1 MKKALSA
8 LITVSVLSQS
18 VPALTALPDVETY
31 NQVTKKYNFLLL
43 ESRSGCAYY
52 TDPTFVTLNARQRD
66 VRQLIVLQTQSK
78 QGGSLC
84 GGVFQFQYADVNCSN
99 NQIRLTDAVGSP
111 ATWRYERYSDPEMTK
126 KVCALPIVEFG
137 VPVPQATPTPTP
149 QPTKTP
155 TPQSTKTPAPQ
166 PTKTPTPQ
174 TTKPT
179 TPQNR
184 KKPTPKPTK
193 PPTPRPVK

>member
-31 NQVTKKYNFLLL
+31 NQATKKYNFLLL

-52 TDPTFVTLNARQRD
+52 TDPTFVTLNSRQKD

-78 QGGSLC
+78 NGGSLC
-84 GGVFQFQYADVNCSN
+84 SGVFQFQYADVNCSN

-111 ATWRYERYSDPEMTK
+111 ATWKYERYSDPEMTK

-137 VPVPQATPTPTP
+137 VPVQPTPTPASSPKPTVTPTP
-149 QPTKTP
+149 QPTKP
-155 TPQSTKTPAPQ
+155 PKPQATKPPKPQ
-166 PTKTPTPQ
+166 P
-174 TTKPT
+174 
-179 TPQNR
+179 
-184 KKPTPKPTK
+184 KKS
-193 PPTPRPVK
+193 PTPRPTKAPTPQPAR